1 MKESWSKTSFLYLD
15 LIHCVFFAIGLTS
28 VLMVLGIWKKIGH

>member
-15 LIHCVFFAIGLTS
+15 LIHCVFFAIEIAS
-28 VLMVLGIWKKIGH
+28 VLMVLGIWKKAGH